1 MASRI
6 LGNSDT
12 RSPFILQ
19 LVYENI
25 NTICHAVIQPHKG
38 QTDLAGYDHLFAEIG
53 LSGNQGLA
61 FAAALQGTAVQAM
74 VSQKRGNNACFKCGS
89 LGHFKSDCPRNK
101 GERVDKPAVFQEFV
115 LGARRATIGLECVS
129 PSQTLWAIHCRET
142 RGGTSPRSRNTHSKQ
157 FMGP

>member
-25 NTICHAVIQPHKG
+25 NTICRAVIQPHKG

-74 VSQKRGNNACFKCGS
+74 LSQKRGNNACFKCGS
-89 LGHFKSDCPRNK
+89 LGHFKSDCPKNK
-101 GERVDKPAVFQEFV
+101 GDESGQAGRALGICPWCRKDKHWAKVCKSKPGT
-115 LGARRATIGLECVS
+115 LGCPLLGK
-129 PSQTLWAIHCRET
+129 
-142 RGGTSPRSRNTHSKQ
+142 RGGASPR
-157 FMGP
+157 P